1 MPAVGVNGLEVPGS
15 PPIDSTAS
23 VDNANGGDLYFGGG
37 NAASPIDGGYYAY
50 SPGGSQVWNQ
60 VVTNP
65 PTDTMPDGGVQASL
79 VRRRRGVA
87 RRGRARSAR

>member
-1 MPAVGVNGLEVPGS
+1 MTGSIGVEVPGS

-23 VDNANGGDLYFGGG
+23 VGPSNGDLYFGAG

-50 SPGGSQVWNQ
+50 APNGTEVWNQ

-65 PTDTMPDGGVQASL
+65 STDTVRDGGVQASL
-79 VRRRRGVA
+79 SDR
-87 RRGRARSAR
+87 